1 MVRKAMSEPESSEF
15 VRQVQQLDFAAALR
29 HEQEQAAA
37 RRTGGVPLIS
47 SWQIVLVWMAIGTV
61 LFGSGL
67 FVGWL
72 AWHHGSP

>member
-1 MVRKAMSEPESSEF
+1 MARKAMSEPESSQF
-15 VRQVQQLDFAAALR
+15 FRQVQQLDFAAALR
-29 HEQEQAAA
+29 HEHEQAAA

-47 SWQIVLVWMAIGTV
+47 SWRIVLVWMAIGAV